1 MEPYWSCGDVEAF
14 FLLLGSGS
22 VPCCQI
28 LIREHARAIALKFT
42 PKAWMQ
48 AVTQS
53 LAS

>member
-1 MEPYWSCGDVEAF
+1 MRHAD
-14 FLLLGSGS
+14 S

-48 AVTQS
+48 DVTQIACF
-53 LAS
+53 LNPLD